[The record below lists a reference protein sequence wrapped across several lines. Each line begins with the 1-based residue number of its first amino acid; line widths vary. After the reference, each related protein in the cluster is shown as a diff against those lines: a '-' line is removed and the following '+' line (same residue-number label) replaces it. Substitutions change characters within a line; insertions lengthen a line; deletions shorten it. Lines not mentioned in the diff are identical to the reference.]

1 MLFLTDCTVDI
12 VQKLMKMA
20 VVKYVVDSAKSPV
33 LTFQIIL

>member
-1 MLFLTDCTVDI
+1 MLFLTDGTVDI
-12 VQKLMKMA
+12 VQKLVKMV